1 MRKLLPYEHA
11 LIDALGITEEEY
23 FLFRKAQQEYN
34 DIKEGTIFDA
44 RNGTA
49 VAALIVAAVGVLFQV
64 GAALLAPKP
73 NIPTIDIPDVD
84 ESSSQVSRRIAPRS
98 SFNTI
103 QSLADYGQTITLIY
117 ANSAFNSSGGVRV
130 NTVLLRSAVYSFGRN
145 QYVQLMAAVGA
156 GDIGPINPRTISF
169 GQTLIT
175 QLPSET
181 IWIYESRDKIPTYNE
196 KRFGN
201 NSDPGRQASAS
212 NENVYGM
219 RAWIQHRPLSGYTQ
233 AFSPPSSL
241 QLGLTEPIPLKEK
254 VVVRKKEGTED
265 LQEIRNRGDKIN
277 SNRFNIRFKR
287 VDYGAASSGS
297 ADARSNEV
305 LDQIVQSLEI
315 GSLYKLGSTKARLIN
330 ILGGYDVTKNDVI
343 AEFKRVS
350 GYPVFKSNYDRD
362 KIAKITDATYT
373 TVSPVSH
380 VTFCFKARVFMNVQG
395 RRASYGSEVSDSGF
409 NEGENGDKYRTAM
422 FIARYRELGS
432 TRWETSPGIF
442 CVRRSTEAE
451 TYFSLSFNAG
461 IGPVTRWE
469 FMFEPVIAPDA
480 EMERQGAQNIAGS
493 VAYHYIES
501 AGVPQGTG
509 SNSKFRFIGTSRAS
523 RSDSD
528 KNPPINTSPKGLDE
542 WTISSLRSDTILRTS
557 FDSGPEFSIVSVT
570 EQQNESYPSGLYE
583 NMTLLGVNAFSGPGL
598 TELRSLSAFVD
609 YGKKIRSIGSK
620 GYAPLPN
627 VHSNKPPEIFLDT
640 LLDDKNGIG
649 QYINTEGIDIDR
661 LYTAKVFCETNEY
674 FMDGVIAS
682 QQPWRQFWAE
692 VAPYSLL
699 ELAKIGGKETLV
711 PAVPYDQAGNKTRQ
725 VQISALFNQGN
736 ILDGSYKEDFI
747 DYGDSSQDLIA
758 TVIFRNQ
765 DRINNRTNPFPK
777 NDTVEISRRDT
788 KGALAIRKT
797 FDVSD
802 FVTRR
807 QQAIDYGKLLVQQQR
822 HVRRLVEFQTFPTEA
837 PIEPGSYIYVQ
848 IDDNNWDNIHSGQV
862 LDDGSINIPFAME
875 SISGTFDTLVYVPGK
890 EPTKHSVS
898 YSKGQSS
905 FFNDYAGTGALF
917 VLGRKV
923 SAKRVFRVISISMAA
938 EGEVTVSAVEH
949 PCEESGGNVLSKV
962 ANFSDEL
969 FKIS

>member
-34 DIKEGTIFDA
+34 DIKEGTILDA
-44 RNGTA
+44 RNGVE
-49 VAALIVAAVGVLFQV
+49 VAALIIASVGVIFQV

-73 NIPTIDIPDVD
+73 SVPSIETPEIDG
-84 ESSSQVSRRIAPRS
+84 SRSQVSRRVAPRS

-103 QSLADYGQTITLIY
+103 QSLADYGQTIPLVY
-117 ANSAFNSSGGVRV
+117 ASSFINPNGGVRV
-130 NTVLLRSAVYSFGRN
+130 NTTLLRSAVYSYGRN

-156 GDIGPINPRTISF
+156 GDIGGIDPSTISF

-175 QLPSET
+175 QLPNET
-181 IWIYESRDKIPTYNE
+181 VWVYESRDQIPTYND

-201 NSDPGRQASAS
+201 NSDPGRQGQSS

-219 RAWIQHRPLSGYTQ
+219 RAWIQHRPLSGYSQ
-233 AFSPPSSL
+233 AFSPSSSL
-241 QLGLTEPIPLKEK
+241 ELGLTEPIPLREE
-254 VVVRKKEGTED
+254 VVVRNEEGRPRYQI
-265 LQEIRNRGDKIN
+265 LRNNGDRVN
-277 SNRFNIRFKR
+277 NDRFNIRFQR

-297 ADARSNEV
+297 ADARSNEI

-315 GSLYKLGSTKARLIN
+315 GSLYKFGSTKARLIN
-330 ILGGYDVTKNDVI
+330 IIGGYNVTVRDVT
-343 AEFKRVS
+343 AEFQRVS
-350 GYPVFKSNYDRD
+350 GYPTFNSQYNRG

-395 RRASYGSEVSDSGF
+395 RQSSYGSKVEESGF

-422 FIARYRELGS
+422 FIARFRELGS
-432 TRWETSPGIF
+432 SAWQTSPGIF

-451 TYFSLSFNAG
+451 THFTLSFNAG
-461 IGPVTRWE
+461 TKVLRRWE
-469 FMFEPVIAPDA
+469 FMFEPVVAPEAEIARQTG
-480 EMERQGAQNIAGS
+480 ERVSGRI
-493 VAYHYIES
+493 AYHYIDS
-501 AGVPQGTG
+501 AGVPRGTG
-509 SNSKFRFIGTSRAS
+509 SKFRFIG
-523 RSDSD
+523 RSLSPRSNL
-528 KNPPINTSPKGLDE
+528 NPAINTSPTGLEE
-542 WTISSLRSDTILRTS
+542 WTISSLRSDTIIRTS
-557 FDSGPEFSIVSVT
+557 FDNGPEFSIVSVT

-598 TELRSLSAFVD
+598 TELRSLSAFVNQ
-609 YGKKIRSIGSK
+609 GKKIRTIEPY
-620 GYAPLPN
+620 GYVSFPN
-627 VHSNKPPEIFLDT
+627 DYSNRPPEIFLDT

-661 LYTAKVFCETNEY
+661 LYTAKMFCERNRY
-674 FMDGVIAS
+674 YMDGVIAS

-725 VQISALFNQGN
+725 IQISALFNQGN

-765 DRINNRTNPFPK
+765 DKINNTTNPFPK
-777 NDTVEISRRDT
+777 NDTVEISLRDT
-788 KGALAIRKT
+788 NSALAIRKT

-807 QQAIDYGKLLVQQQR
+807 EQAIDYGKFLVQQQR

-898 YSKGQSS
+898 YSQGQSS
-905 FFNDYAGTGALF
+905 FFNAYAGTGALF
-917 VLGRKV
+917 VLGRQV

-962 ANFSDEL
+962 ANFSDAL

>member
-34 DIKEGTIFDA
+34 DIKEGTILDA
-44 RNGTA
+44 RNGVG
-49 VAALIVAAVGVLFQV
+49 VAALIVASVGVIFQV

-73 NIPTIDIPDVD
+73 NVPSIETPEIDG
-84 ESSSQVSRRIAPRS
+84 SRSQVSRRVAPRS

-103 QSLADYGQTITLIY
+103 QSLADYGQTIPLVY
-117 ANSAFNSSGGVRV
+117 ANRFINPNGGVRV
-130 NTVLLRSAVYSFGRN
+130 NTALLRSAVYSYGRN
-145 QYVQLMAAVGA
+145 QYVQLMAAIGA
-156 GDIGPINPRTISF
+156 GDIGGVDPSTISF

-181 IWIYESRDKIPTYNE
+181 VWVYQSRDQIPVYND
-196 KRFGN
+196 KTFGN
-201 NSDPGRQASAS
+201 NSDPGRQGQSRY
-212 NENVYGM
+212 ENVYGM
-219 RAWIQHRPLSGYTQ
+219 RAWIQHRPLSGYSQ
-233 AFSPPSSL
+233 AFSPSSSL
-241 QLGLTEPIPLKEK
+241 ELGLTEPIPLRED
-254 VVVRKKEGTED
+254 VVTRRDDGSPDTVILRNNGVRVND
-265 LQEIRNRGDKIN
+265 D
-277 SNRFNIRFKR
+277 RFNIRFQR

-297 ADARSNEV
+297 ADARSNEI

-315 GSLYKLGSTKARLIN
+315 GSLYKFGSTKARLIN
-330 ILGGYDVTKNDVI
+330 IIGGYDVTIGDVT
-343 AEFKRVS
+343 AEFQRVS
-350 GYPVFKSNYDRD
+350 GYPTFNPQYNRG

-395 RRASYGSEVSDSGF
+395 RQSSYGTKAEESGF

-422 FIARYRELGS
+422 FIARFRELGS
-432 TRWETSPGIF
+432 STWQTSPGIF

-451 TYFSLSFNAG
+451 THFALSFNAG
-461 IGPVTRWE
+461 TYAFKRWE
-469 FMFEPVIAPDA
+469 FMFEPVVAPEAEIARQTG
-480 EMERQGAQNIAGS
+480 ERISGRIA
-493 VAYHYIES
+493 YYYIDS

-509 SNSKFRFIGTSRAS
+509 PKFRFIGRILSPQS
-523 RSDSD
+523 NL
-528 KNPPINTSPKGLDE
+528 NPPINTSPKELEE
-542 WTISSLRSDTILRTS
+542 WTISSLRSDTIIRTS
-557 FDSGPEFSIVSVT
+557 FDNGPEFSIVSVT

-598 TELRSLSAFVD
+598 TELRSLSAFVKQ
-609 YGKKIRSIGSK
+609 GKKIRTIEPY
-620 GYAPLPN
+620 GYVSLPN
-627 VHSNKPPEIFLDT
+627 DYSNRPPEIFLDT

-649 QYINTEGIDIDR
+649 QYINTEGIDVDR
-661 LYTAKVFCETNEY
+661 LYTAKMFCERNRY
-674 FMDGVIAS
+674 YMDGVIAS

-725 VQISALFNQGN
+725 IQISALFNQGN

-765 DRINNRTNPFPK
+765 DKINNITNPFPK
-777 NDTVEISRRDT
+777 NDTVEISLRDT
-788 KGALAIRKT
+788 NNALAIRKT

-807 QQAIDYGKLLVQQQR
+807 EQAIDYGKFLVQQQR

-898 YSKGQSS
+898 YSQGQSS
-905 FFNDYAGTGALF
+905 FFNAYAGTGALF
-917 VLGRKV
+917 VLGRQV

-949 PCEESGGNVLSKV
+949 PCEEIGGQVLSKV
-962 ANFSDEL
+962 AHFDDNL
-969 FKIS
+969 FRIS